1 MRYAQDN
8 LTGTALDIGLWWCSH
23 AATFQTIQ
31 QVLRCFLINQ
41 MGLTLSNYN
50 VKQCELLWYH
60 NQRRSNSSD
69 LNQAGQFFQHNEYNW
84 KKFHLE
90 STKNA
95 NNFDNNQFSAGTNTN
110 NSIDQYF

>member
-1 MRYAQDN
+1 MRTTLVPQLKTP
-8 LTGTALDIGLWWCSH
+8 LTH
-23 AATFQTIQ
+23 
-31 QVLRCFLINQ
+31 LI
-41 MGLTLSNYN
+41 
-50 VKQCELLWYH
+50 
-60 NQRRSNSSD
+60 
-69 LNQAGQFFQHNEYNW
+69 QAGAVLFSNNNANSNW